1 MVVTGGDRDGDNMS
15 EKTSEFYMF
24 PENHHLHHRHG
35 LRGGRKRCNGDIS
48 SAGIGSFNIRKE
60 KGSGPVYV
68 ESIGGTSAVP
78 GDGLYS
84 TPFQMYS
91 PFCQMNDKKKD
102 S

>member
-1 MVVTGGDRDGDNMS
+1 MS
-15 EKTSEFYMF
+15 A
-24 PENHHLHHRHG
+24 PRR
-35 LRGGRKRCNGDIS
+35 RGKRWPPPPPVGKRMIDEDDPKQI
-48 SAGIGSFNIRKE
+48 KE